1 MQKLCAEKISPDSLE
16 KAQNRVI
23 DAALTLVRENT
34 RLKACHISAFIFA
47 LLNFYI
53 YFFNINYHKS
63 Q

>member
-34 RLKACHISAFIFA
+34 RLKACHISAFI
-47 LLNFYI
+47 LLY
-53 YFFNINYHKS
+53 
-63 Q
+63 